1 MIYQFVFATFLLKI
15 SQNEEIR
22 NLEICLPSNNPT
34 FNKTEFSEI
43 ALQGFFASKV
53 AFSLFSL
60 MFFMGEL
67 LLNDFWQVGVGG
79 RVINQMNGRGGD
91 LSQLK
96 LSLRFRSR
104 LSRNSIKRP
113 APHILGIRCSLNRNP
128 NHVKMLSCSNATHS
142 SQK

>member
-60 MFFMGEL
+60 MFFMEEL

-96 LSLRFRSR
+96 LSLWFPSR
-104 LSRNSIKRP
+104 HSRNSIKRP
-113 APHILGIRCSLNRNP
+113 SLNF
-128 NHVKMLSCSNATHS
+128 LATKFGCFS
-142 SQK
+142 LQK